1 MPHGTQYHPPRDAN
15 KTMET
20 ENLIAQ
26 APASMFPY
34 QGPPVSD
41 TQAGGFMNGISFGT
55 NNGYETDSLNQ
66 LPNPLGV
73 SNINDLVT
81 KVIDALMILAVP
93 VVVAMAM
100 YGAYKIITSAG
111 DPKKA
116 QEGGN
121 VILYAALGFGLLLI
135 SKGIVAIVQS
145 LFAQ

>member
-1 MPHGTQYHPPRDAN
+1 MNQFGGI
-15 KTMET
+15 
-20 ENLIAQ
+20 NL
-26 APASMFPY
+26 
-34 QGPPVSD
+34 
-41 TQAGGFMNGISFGT
+41 TN
-55 NNGYETDSLNQ
+55 NNGYEQDLNQ

-81 KVIDALMILAVP
+81 KGIDALMILAVP

-116 QEGGN
+116 QEGGK

-145 LFAQ
+145 LFT

>member
-1 MPHGTQYHPPRDAN
+1 MN
-15 KTMET
+15 
-20 ENLIAQ
+20 
-26 APASMFPY
+26 F
-34 QGPPVSD
+34 
-41 TQAGGFMNGISFGT
+41 FNGINVNT

-73 SNINDLVT
+73 SNLNDLVT
-81 KVIDALMILAVP
+81 KLIDALMVLAVP
-93 VVVAMAM
+93 VVVAMVM
-100 YGAYKIITSAG
+100 YGAYKIIISGG

-145 LFAQ
+145 LFQ

>member
-1 MPHGTQYHPPRDAN
+1 MGQ
-15 KTMET
+15 
-20 ENLIAQ
+20 
-26 APASMFPY
+26 F
-34 QGPPVSD
+34 
-41 TQAGGFMNGISFGT
+41 GGFNFNT
-55 NNGYETDSLNQ
+55 NRGYETDSANQ

-73 SNINDLVT
+73 SNINDFVT
-81 KVIDALMILAVP
+81 KAIDALMILAVP
-93 VVVAMAM
+93 VVIAMAM

-145 LFAQ
+145 LFV